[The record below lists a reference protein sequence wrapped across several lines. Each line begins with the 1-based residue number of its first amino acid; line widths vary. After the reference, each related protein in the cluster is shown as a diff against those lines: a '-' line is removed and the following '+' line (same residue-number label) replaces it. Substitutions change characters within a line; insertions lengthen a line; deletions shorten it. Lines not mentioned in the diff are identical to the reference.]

1 MIKVLIIDDSAV
13 VRSTLKRALNA
24 YDDIEV
30 VGVAVDPY
38 VARERIARL
47 APDVLTL
54 DIEMPRMDGLTF
66 LGKLMRFHPIP
77 TVVVSSLTPRNSEM
91 AMRAMTLGAV
101 AVVPKPGSQFS
112 VPDVEQALIHAIRAA
127 SIARVQPLKEIPPQ
141 KTLELSRGLRTSHK
155 ILAIGASTGGT
166 VAIEEVLRAMPRN
179 APATVITQH
188 MPPGFTKSFADRL
201 NGICQV
207 EVREAVEGDDV
218 VPGTALIAPGGRHM
232 VLRREG
238 ARYRIGLTDDPPEH
252 FQRPAVDVL
261 FRSVARAA
269 GANTVGVLL
278 TGMGSDGATGLL
290 ALREAGAHTIAQ
302 DEKSCVVFGM
312 PKEAIKLGAAEEVRP
327 LGEIAAA
334 VLRSRILRE
343 APAAI

>member
-1 MIKVLIIDDSAV
+1 
-13 VRSTLKRALNA
+13 
-24 YDDIEV
+24 
-30 VGVAVDPY
+30 
-38 VARERIARL
+38 
-47 APDVLTL
+47 
-54 DIEMPRMDGLTF
+54 
-66 LGKLMRFHPIP
+66 
-77 TVVVSSLTPRNSEM
+77 
-91 AMRAMTLGAV
+91 
-101 AVVPKPGSQFS
+101 
-112 VPDVEQALIHAIRAA
+112 
-127 SIARVQPLKEIPPQ
+127 ARVQPLKEIPPQ
-141 KTLELSRGLRTSHK
+141 KTLEMSRGLRTSHK